1 MWSWPRYGRSIPGED
16 MDANEYLE
24 MILADSYRR
33 EVAQEENLAR
43 SLPSFATALAVLAIV
58 LGVLRP
64 AIPALSWSLFS
75 LAIYSILLFL
85 GIFAFLAV
93 IFLLRT
99 LWPRS
104 FAYLMRENEL
114 NAYIRNLRRYYR
126 HAELAPAEIE
136 EAIAADVRDAMIEQY
151 AEGAIRNRANNAERA
166 GARSCALSALLAALA
181 FAFLMIA
188 ALLIHDGMKG
198 GRDVGSAEREYRSTP
213 SQELRARQED
223 GADLLQAAAAAD
235 AKGAQRRL
243 DT

>member
-1 MWSWPRYGRSIPGED
+1 

-24 MILADSYRR
+24 KILADSYRR
-33 EVAQEENLAR
+33 EVTQEERLAR
-43 SLPSFATALAVLAIV
+43 SLPSFATTLAVLAIIV
-58 LGVLRP
+58 GVLRP
-64 AIPALSWSLFS
+64 AIPMLSWSLFS
-75 LAIYSILLFL
+75 VGIHSILLFL
-85 GIFAFLAV
+85 GVCAFLA
-93 IFLLRT
+93 ILFLLRA

-126 HAELAPAEIE
+126 HTDLATAEIE

-166 GARSCALSALLAALA
+166 SARGYALSALLAALA

-188 ALLIHDGMKG
+188 ALLVHDGMRG
-198 GRDVGSAEREYRSTP
+198 IRDVGSAERGYRSTP

-223 GADLLQAAAAAD
+223 GADLLQAGAAAD
-235 AKGAQRRL
+235 AKGAQGRL
-243 DT
+243 DA